1 MLSLLQGSCQL
12 GAGNFLSN
20 INRFSDLPNIALL
33 WAPHKKAPACA
44 FEWRHLLPSA
54 AKRACFRNFVAAA
67 THCDCLRSAGLNPMA
82 RLLLT

>member
-12 GAGNFLSN
+12 GAGNFSSN

-44 FEWRHLLPSA
+44 FEWRRLLPAA
-54 AKRACFRNFVAAA
+54 AKRDSRDHVAAA
-67 THCDCLRSAGLNPMA
+67 THCDCLRSAELNPMA

>member
-12 GAGNFLSN
+12 AAGNFASN
-20 INRFSDLPNIALL
+20 INRFYDLPNIALL

-44 FEWRHLLPSA
+44 FEWRHLLPAA
-54 AKRACFRNFVAAA
+54 AKRACSPDHVAAA
-67 THCDCLRSAGLNPMA
+67 THCDCLRSAELNPMA